1 MSYDNENEVNIE
13 LQERIKSIKNIG
25 YFAYTSF
32 SCTTIICTAI
42 TACVMM
48 LAIALLGE
56 WYDTKWIAL
65 GAFFGLAVIIIF
77 IILLYN
83 YCRKQH
89 FVECENGKNIL
100 IVGGFRRFRKYYVN
114 NRCYVIKNGQAQKIK
129 YKKRDSI
136 RLLFSEMKKC
146 EIVKKVEN
154 SKEIFSIKRK
164 VKEDALSLALGGGL
178 PAKYGTMTFVNGKFK
193 KGRYTSTIKMNY
205 TLHFRVV
212 KCGIKYNDIVPQSI
226 LNLFKKDVVNE
237 EFSETTND

>member
-1 MSYDNENEVNIE
+1 MPDDNNSEESIE
-13 LQERIKSIKNIG
+13 LQEHIKSIKNIG

-32 SCTTIICTAI
+32 SSTTIICTAI

-48 LAIALLGE
+48 LAIAFLGE

-65 GAFFGLAVIIIF
+65 GAFLGLAVIIIS

-83 YCRKQH
+83 YCRKQY

-114 NRCYVIKNGQAQKIK
+114 NRCYVIKKGQAKKIK

-154 SKEIFSIKRK
+154 NQEIFAVKRK

-178 PAKYGTMTFVNGKFK
+178 PAKYGEMTFIDGKFK
-193 KGRYTSTIKMNY
+193 KGRYTSTIKMSY

-212 KCGIKYNDIVPQSI
+212 KYDIKCNDVVPQSI
-226 LNLFKKDVVNE
+226 LNLFEK
-237 EFSETTND
+237 